1 MFATTDDRSEVRA
14 LLEHAALC
22 LALGSALGFISGGFA
37 ALELDAFVALS
48 KIVHYSIALVCIA
61 ASFAILWCAPDGPQR
76 WRPFVVP
83 RKAAEFIFGSAA
95 FVIVLGGAA
104 ALTAEWL

>member
-61 ASFAILWCAPDGPQR
+61 ATDNKGATVNIRVSG
-76 WRPFVVP
+76 VV
-83 RKAAEFIFGSAA
+83 RAAKSALM
-95 FVIVLGGAA
+95 I
-104 ALTAEWL
+104 ALS